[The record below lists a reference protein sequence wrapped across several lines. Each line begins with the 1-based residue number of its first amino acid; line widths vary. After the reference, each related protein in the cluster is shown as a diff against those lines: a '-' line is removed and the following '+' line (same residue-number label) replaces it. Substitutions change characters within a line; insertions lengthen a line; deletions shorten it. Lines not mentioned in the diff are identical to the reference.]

1 MLALIAAKSKNNVIG
16 FEGAMPWRQK
26 NDLQRFKAL
35 TYSHTVIM
43 GRKTFDSMGKA
54 LPHRDNIVM
63 TRTKAE
69 IPCAMVLSDLAAA
82 CEAFT
87 KMGTPTAFIIGGEQ
101 LYREGMLRADL
112 MYVTE
117 LDCEVQGDAFFPAID
132 PAVWKKVSEEKYLAD
147 DSNQYNY
154 SFITYARIPAK
165 VAGQGTSRAPGMV

>member
-16 FEGAMPWRQK
+16 FQGAMPWRQR

-54 LPHRDNIVM
+54 LPNRDNIVM

-69 IPCAMVLSDLAAA
+69 IPCAMVLSDFDAVCA
-82 CEAFT
+82 AFT
-87 KMGTPTAFIIGGEQ
+87 KMDTPTAFIIGGEQ
-101 LYREGMLRADL
+101 LYLEGMAKAGI
-112 MYVTE
+112 MYLTE
-117 LDCEVQGDAFFPAID
+117 LDCEVQGDAFFPLID
-132 PAVWKKVSEEKYLAD
+132 PVVWKKVSEEKYLAD

-165 VAGQGTSRAPGMV
+165 SAIG